1 MSEKVLVTL
10 RQEHLK
16 AIDELV
22 SHGAASSRSEMV
34 DKIVGGFL
42 ADLKAGKQNNDT
54 ALGNLAGFLLLLLG
68 IAAIAK
74 ILGDDS

>member
-1 MSEKVLVTL
+1 VSEKVLITL
-10 RQEHLK
+10 RQENLNV
-16 AIDELV
+16 IDELV
-22 SHGAASSRSEMV
+22 RHGAASSRSEMV
-34 DKIVGGFL
+34 DKIVGGFV
-42 ADLKAGKQNNDT
+42 ADLKARKVSSDT

>member
-1 MSEKVLVTL
+1 MSEKVLITL

-34 DKIVGGFL
+34 NKIVGGFL
-42 ADLKAGKQNNDT
+42 ADLRAGKQDKDT
-54 ALGNLAGFLLLLLG
+54 ALGNLSGFLLLLFGL
-68 IAAIAK
+68 AAIAK
-74 ILGDDS
+74 ILGDDK